1 MGQIKI
7 SSLTKGVEVV
17 REDGSGKIFAKDTME
32 ANWDVT
38 QTIVTLRNRFNGD
51 VLLKA
56 NYNNITLG
64 TDESDHGVYDNAQD
78 LCEDLDAIL
87 NK

>member
-1 MGQIKI
+1 MGQIII
-7 SSLTKGVEVV
+7 SSLTKGVEVI
-17 REDGSGKIFAKDTME
+17 REDGSGKIFAKDTVE
-32 ANWDVT
+32 ASWDIT
-38 QTIVTLRNRFNGD
+38 QTMVTLTNRFNGN

-56 NYNNITLG
+56 NYKNITLG